1 MVFCN
6 QCGTKNPEDAAY
18 CGNCGAPGTSPV
30 YQPSAPAA
38 VAFAQP
44 PRRPSLRPVLWIV
57 AALVVVVLIVVG
69 LVMTKAAEQGVRDAV
84 AKNVGHDE
92 DIKSIRA
99 VLRQDEELTKSLN
112 REVKAMKFHNEES
125 LDAVASVMQD
135 YVDQAK
141 QIDTKLCPRDF
152 AEAYYRN
159 LAAWSDEAEAFRS
172 HPHIQTG
179 EEAFVN
185 GFFRGLQGDVSGG
198 EREIRSEV
206 NEWQR
211 NVDAKQSEIDRTW
224 AEVQALAVRYGA
236 LS

>member
-1 MVFCN
+1 MV
-6 QCGTKNPEDAAY
+6 
-18 CGNCGAPGTSPV
+18 
-30 YQPSAPAA
+30 
-38 VAFAQP
+38 FAQP
-44 PRRPSLRPVLWIV
+44 PRRSPLRPVLWVIGG
-57 AALVVVVLIVVG
+57 LVVVALIFVG
-69 LVMTKAAEQGVRDAV
+69 LVITKAAEQGVREAV
-84 AKNVGHDE
+84 ARNVGHDE

-99 VLRQDEELTKSLN
+99 VMRQDEELTKSLN

-125 LDAVASVMQD
+125 LDAVASLMQD

-141 QIDTKLCPRDF
+141 QIDTGLCPRDF

-179 EEAFVN
+179 DEAFAN

-198 EREIRSEV
+198 DGEIRSEV

-211 NVDAKQSEIDRTW
+211 NVNAKQSEIDRTW
-224 AEVQALAVRYGA
+224 KEVQALAVRYGA

>member
-1 MVFCN
+1 V
-6 QCGTKNPEDAAY
+6 
-18 CGNCGAPGTSPV
+18 
-30 YQPSAPAA
+30 
-38 VAFAQP
+38 
-44 PRRPSLRPVLWIV
+44 I
-57 AALVVVVLIVVG
+57 
-69 LVMTKAAEQGVRDAV
+69 
-84 AKNVGHDE
+84 
-92 DIKSIRA
+92 
-99 VLRQDEELTKSLN
+99 RQDEELTKSLG
-112 REVKAMKFHNEES
+112 REMKAMKFHNEES
-125 LDAVASVMQD
+125 LDAVASLMQD
-135 YVDQAK
+135 YIDQAK

-179 EEAFVN
+179 DEAFVN

-224 AEVQALAVRYGA
+224 AEVQHWQYAMARYCSVFAVCSLYAVYWRPWETAGPR
-236 LS
+236 LR

>member
-1 MVFCN
+1 V
-6 QCGTKNPEDAAY
+6 
-18 CGNCGAPGTSPV
+18 V
-30 YQPSAPAA
+30 
-38 VAFAQP
+38 FAQP
-44 PRRPSLRPVLWIV
+44 PRRSPLRPVLWVIGG
-57 AALVVVVLIVVG
+57 LVVVALIFVG
-69 LVMTKAAEQGVRDAV
+69 LVITKAAEQGVREAV
-84 AKNVGHDE
+84 ARNVGHDE

-99 VLRQDEELTKSLN
+99 VMRQDEELTKSLN

-125 LDAVASVMQD
+125 LDAVASLMQD

-141 QIDTKLCPRDF
+141 QIDTGLCPRDF

-179 EEAFVN
+179 DEAFAN

-198 EREIRSEV
+198 DGEIRSEV

-211 NVDAKQSEIDRTW
+211 NVNAKQSEIDRTW
-224 AEVQALAVRYGA
+224 KEVQALAVRYGA